1 MIFSVIN
8 LALFQ
13 VLIADNVGIFS
24 SLSGI
29 ICGQVLYFG
38 TLAGVTVIA
47 DNFLYFGTL
56 SGVNCGQFW

>member
-1 MIFSVIN
+1 MTQVIFRT
-8 LALFQ
+8 
-13 VLIADNVGIFS
+13 
-24 SLSGI
+24 LSGI